1 MPLET
6 LLFLI
11 WKYIFKKKKVPLLCF
26 FHKWSLFIHHLQKNG
41 HLMGFCGF
49 PIRNSSETI
58 ICCNLKISTCLR
70 LHRFFNVKLRGPP
83 QRFRSP
89 PFANRRSSVSTSLAA
104 KWGSWESL
112 ALETVF
118 KGITGDVEMI
128 GQQPSCYMQNCY
140 NHHPHHQST
149 PWKANIK
156 MQKQLFEDAFPIT
169 NGGFSSHRHGFIPP
183 KLPPHHR
190 PRYGVA
196 TIEAPTIPLVA
207 RHSARDEDH
216 YLENPQGTM
225 TCHDRRRNPWVI
237 LLG

>member
-1 MPLET
+1 
-6 LLFLI
+6 
-11 WKYIFKKKKVPLLCF
+11 
-26 FHKWSLFIHHLQKNG
+26 
-41 HLMGFCGF
+41 MGFCGF

-89 PFANRRSSVSTSLAA
+89 PSANRRSSVSTSLAA

-149 PWKANIK
+149 LWKANIK

-169 NGGFSSHRHGFIPP
+169 NGGFSSHRHGFIPQNSHP
-183 KLPPHHR
+183 
-190 PRYGVA
+190 
-196 TIEAPTIPLVA
+196 II
-207 RHSARDEDH
+207 D
-216 YLENPQGTM
+216 QGTALQPSRLQQFHSLQD
-225 TCHDRRRNPWVI
+225 TLQGTKITTSRIPRVPWHATTGDEIHESYCLVNDGI
-237 LLG
+237 LNSWFMK